1 VSDLHRVVKEVLEKL
16 VFACPRCLQVKR
28 TYTEIFK
35 HAQQCDGVTS
45 LSSDVLMAQPVGA
58 PVGAGGLMMQAPAI
72 VPLQYPDLQI
82 YIMEKD
88 SRKFYLYNTKT
99 QVVTLNTVQTGVNFP
114 HNF

>member
-1 VSDLHRVVKEVLEKL
+1 
-16 VFACPRCLQVKR
+16 
-28 TYTEIFK
+28 
-35 HAQQCDGVTS
+35 
-45 LSSDVLMAQPVGA
+45 
-58 PVGAGGLMMQAPAI
+58 MMQAAPI
-72 VPLQYPDLQI
+72 VPMQYPDLQI